1 LVDFLVDF
9 ELGDSL
15 VLSLFSV
22 VEDSVA
28 ASGFDVSVFV
38 AFSVF
43 LEVASSLFFLDGE
56 AALEVE
62 ALLDGFGDEAA
73 GAVLAAVAAGV
84 LATGFAVALTA
95 GGTDAAALGEA
106 AGRGVANGLAVGAAV
121 ALVVAAVVLVVPVDM
136 FTSALKRGAV
146 TP

>member
-1 LVDFLVDF
+1 MVDL

-28 ASGFDVSVFV
+28 AVSGFDVSVFV

-43 LEVASSLFFLDGE
+43 LEVVSSLFFFDGE
-56 AALEVE
+56 AALEVV
-62 ALLDGFGDEAA
+62 LDGFGDEAA
-73 GAVLAAVAAGV
+73 GAVVLAAVAAGEA
-84 LATGFAVALTA
+84 LAIGFAVALTA
-95 GGTDAAALGEA
+95 GVTDAAALGED

-121 ALVVAAVVLVVPVDM
+121 ALVVAAAVLVVPVDM